1 MTQRLSAQTWD
12 AMRDVLATRTWFKS
26 SFQRDVETLFRD
38 HLNMLAGI
46 ALVDNT
52 KRESVDIII
61 ERLQA
66 SENLCPEFIIDLL
79 LELADTREEGLTDYD
94 RLDRRDSKDAA
105 IRRADAERA
114 ISRLRNL
121 VEPYRQAVRL
131 REELAKEQAA
141 QEEQHQERRSFEQGH
156 QELRDEFDRLATM
169 TDRQQAGIELEKLIV
184 NLANLYDLDA
194 RTAYSLKGE
203 QIDGAFTFNK
213 DGYIIEAKWW
223 AEQIGRAQGDVFAAK
238 VRRKGRN
245 TLGLFVSMQ
254 GFTRGFRECFAV
266 ASPFI
271 TMDAIEL
278 LAILEQRLRFDDVL
292 RDKKRH
298 LDESGS
304 CHWSV
309 V

>member
-1 MTQRLSAQTWD
+1 
-12 AMRDVLATRTWFKS
+12 MRDVLATRTWFKS